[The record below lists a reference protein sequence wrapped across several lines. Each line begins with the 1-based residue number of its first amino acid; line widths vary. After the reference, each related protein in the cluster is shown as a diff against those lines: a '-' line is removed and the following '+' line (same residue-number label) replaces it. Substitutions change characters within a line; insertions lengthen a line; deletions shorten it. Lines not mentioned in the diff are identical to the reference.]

1 MLERF
6 TDPARAVV
14 ALAHEEAR
22 LMHHAHVGTE
32 HLLVALA
39 RAGDEPTGAVLA
51 GYGLTGERARADVVR
66 AVGMGEER
74 GAGERPL
81 TPAARDALEAT
92 LREAMRLG
100 HERVEPGH
108 LLLGIVRQPD
118 GVARR
123 ILLAAGAT
131 PSDVREAIV
140 RRLGERP
147 APARPAPAPPP
158 PGEALLGQ
166 LGQPRADGR
175 LLLAILERR
184 GAVAAWLRERGVDE
198 AAVRAMLGED

>member
-6 TDPARAVV
+6 TEPARAVV

-22 LMHHAHVGTE
+22 LMRHSHVGTE

-39 RAGDEPTGAVLA
+39 RTGDDVLA
-51 GYGLTGERARADVVR
+51 LYGLTGERARADVVR
-66 AVGMGEER
+66 AIGMGAEA

-81 TPAARDALEAT
+81 TPAARDALDTT
-92 LREAMRLG
+92 LHEAMRLG
-100 HERVEPGH
+100 HDHVEPTH

-131 PSDVREAIV
+131 PSDVREQVA
-140 RRLGERP
+140 RRLG
-147 APARPAPAPPP
+147 ARPAGPHTP
-158 PGEALLGQ
+158 Q
-166 LGQPRADGR
+166 LGNPQADGHA
-175 LLLAILERR
+175 LLAILERR

-198 AAVRAMLGED
+198 AAVRAMLGEE

>member
-6 TDPARAVV
+6 TEPAREVV

-22 LMHHAHVGTE
+22 LMRHAHVGTE

-39 RAGDEPTGAVLA
+39 RIGDGVLA
-51 GYGLTGERARADVVR
+51 HYGLTGERARGDVVR
-66 AVGMGEER
+66 AIGMGDEP

-81 TPAARDALEAT
+81 TPAARDALETT
-92 LREAMRLG
+92 LHEAMRLG
-100 HERVEPGH
+100 HDRVEPAH

-131 PSDVREAIV
+131 PRDVREEVV
-140 RRLGERP
+140 RRLAERP
-147 APARPAPAPPP
+147 PAAAAPPTGNP
-158 PGEALLGQ
+158 Q
-166 LGQPRADGR
+166 VDGR

-198 AAVRAMLGED
+198 AAVRAMLGEE